1 MQDVSDRFST
11 NGYHLEFDGAGLEQP
26 VETAPTA
33 NLPEAEGQPVGG
45 SAQPAA
51 TAETAVPTD
60 SEQTGD
66 AQAKDEATPPD
77 EPAPDEPAPDL
88 DSPLPVGRPADS
100 LSLPAQVESLLFVA
114 DGPVPV
120 GRLAEA
126 LAVKVAAIEE
136 ALEALMA
143 LYQGRGIALQRMK
156 DKVQLTS
163 TPAAAAAVQRFLGL
177 SASAPLSRAGLE
189 TLAIIA
195 YRQPITRPQIDAIR
209 GVNSDG
215 VMKTLLTKG
224 LIEESGIAEGP
235 GRPMLYV
242 TTPDFLQ
249 HFGLSSIDE
258 LPPLDLDA
266 LKRIQTANILKG

>member
-1 MQDVSDRFST
+1 MQDMADELSK
-11 NGYHLEFDGAGLEQP
+11 NGYHPQFDGAGLEQP
-26 VETAPTA
+26 EETGPTA
-33 NLPEAEGQPVGG
+33 ELPKTEDPPPAEP
-45 SAQPAA
+45 AHLELITAAAPAA
-51 TAETAVPTD
+51 DADVTDTAAPE
-60 SEQTGD
+60 
-66 AQAKDEATPPD
+66 EADGLLSDP
-77 EPAPDEPAPDL
+77 EPAPDL
-88 DSPLPVGRPADS
+88 ESPLPVGRPAES
-100 LSLPAQVESLLFVA
+100 LSLAAQAESLLFVA

-126 LAVKVAAIEE
+126 LEVKVAAIEE
-136 ALEALMA
+136 ALEALTA

-235 GRPMLYV
+235 GRPTLYV

-258 LPPLDLDA
+258 LPPLDLDDA
-266 LKRIQTANILKG
+266 LNPSRQRLRR

>member
-1 MQDVSDRFST
+1 MQDVSDGFSK
-11 NGYHLEFDGAGLEQP
+11 NGYHPQVDGAGLEQP
-26 VETAPTA
+26 EETGPTVE
-33 NLPEAEGQPVGG
+33 LPQLED
-45 SAQPAA
+45 QPAA
-51 TAETAVPTD
+51 DPAHLHPTTDAARSADATGRAPTD
-60 SEQTGD
+60 
-66 AQAKDEATPPD
+66 EADGPPLH
-77 EPAPDEPAPDL
+77 PEPAPDL
-88 DSPLPVGRPADS
+88 DSPLPVGRPADR
-100 LSLPAQVESLLFVA
+100 LSLAALVESLLFVA

-126 LAVKVAAIEE
+126 LEVKVAAIEE
-136 ALEALMA
+136 ALEALTV

-235 GRPMLYV
+235 GRPTLYV

-266 LKRIQTANILKG
+266 LKRTPTANILKG